1 MTSDM
6 SGNREGAPAESLV
19 TTPFLVRV
27 SAFGLAVTA
36 LAGSF
41 TIVVLP
47 TRVEDLVSES
57 SKNTALG
64 VLSFVGLLIAV
75 LVQPIAGGA
84 SDRKSSRWGRRA
96 PFIAIGGMAAVPLL
110 VAVGAAP
117 SYALLF
123 FFTCALQLFSNA
135 AQGPYQALIR
145 DYVPH
150 AKRGAASGIKWLV
163 EIIPA
168 IGVTA
173 LVAWL
178 IGRYDDSSDFAWVW
192 LSLGL
197 LAALL
202 AAGVVVTVAS
212 LRRAPVVARAV
223 EATNEAEA
231 RPHPHYKRF
240 LASRFL
246 LAVSASSLQTF
257 LLFILEDRMGI
268 ENPAKELWKIF
279 SITGAGALLVI
290 YPAAR
295 LSDRVGRKP
304 VLLASGAFGLVTGS
318 FLLPANSLGD
328 LMFAGAVAGP
338 GLGMYLGANWA
349 LATDLVSG
357 KRAAQQL
364 GYLNVATAAGA
375 GVARLNGIWVD
386 RLNARSDELGYTVL
400 IVLCGI
406 VFAAGNALILFVR
419 TNGAHPPAAPLP
431 KAST

>member
-1 MTSDM
+1 MTSDI
-6 SGNREGAPAESLV
+6 SGSRDEGTAESQV
-19 TTPFLVRV
+19 TTRFLAHV

-96 PFIAIGGMAAVPLL
+96 PFIAIGGVASVPLL

-117 SYALLF
+117 NYALLF
-123 FFTCALQLFSNA
+123 FFTCALQLCSNV

-178 IGRYDDSSDFAWVW
+178 IGRYHDSRDFSWVW

-202 AAGVVVTVAS
+202 AIGVAVSVAA
-212 LRRAPVVARAV
+212 LRRAPAVA
-223 EATNEAEA
+223 EAIEAKDESTA

-246 LAVSASSLQTF
+246 LAVAASSLQTF

-279 SITGAGALLVI
+279 SITGAGALLFI

-304 VLLASGAFGLVTGS
+304 VLLASGALGLVTGS
-318 FLLPANSLGD
+318 LLLPANSLGD
-328 LMFAGAVAGP
+328 LMLVGVIAGP
-338 GLGMYLGANWA
+338 SLGMYVGANWA

-406 VFAAGNALILFVR
+406 VFAAGNALILFVQTDVGR
-419 TNGAHPPAAPLP
+419 PPAAHMP
-431 KAST
+431 KAIT